1 MRPRVNKWLDLL
13 DRVAWTAIQA
23 AAGAT
28 FAALVTE
35 GMSWEAAVVA
45 VGTATLL
52 AVCKVLVAQRMGTNE
67 LGAAVPGNV
76 LEESDARATQR
87 QR

>member
-1 MRPRVNKWLDLL
+1 MRVNKWLDLL

-28 FAALVTE
+28 LAALVTD
-35 GMSWEAAVVA
+35 GMTWEAALVA

-52 AVCKVLVAQRMGTNE
+52 AVCKVLVAQRMGTDE
-67 LGAAVPGNV
+67 LGAAVPGKV
-76 LEESDARATQR
+76 LEDASAAQKR
-87 QR
+87 